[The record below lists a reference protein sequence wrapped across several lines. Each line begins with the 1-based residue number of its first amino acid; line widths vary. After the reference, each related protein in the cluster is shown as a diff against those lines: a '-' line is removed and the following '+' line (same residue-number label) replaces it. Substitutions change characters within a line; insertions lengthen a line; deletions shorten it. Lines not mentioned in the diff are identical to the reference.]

1 MKNINDITF
10 DNNLEQYQSEIENIN
25 RKFERLN
32 HDKSVQ
38 KLYKRYL
45 KAKDNIEVRFNKVT
59 DNINKYKIIDTENYT
74 SILRKN
80 NSKNNKYQFD
90 VGLC

>member
-1 MKNINDITF
+1 MVSPT
-10 DNNLEQYQSEIENIN
+10 LW
-25 RKFERLN
+25 
-32 HDKSVQ
+32 
-38 KLYKRYL
+38 LYKRYL

-59 DNINKYKIIDTENYT
+59 DNINNYKIIDTENYT